1 MPRRVFKPLSRQ
13 RHYWKERWFMRPFR
27 LLLENPS
34 YWSLNRRNVTRAV
47 AMGLFIA
54 WIPLPIHIPLAAA
67 LALLL
72 RLNIPAAVS
81 ATLITNPL
89 TIVPMYYFAYWI
101 GCRVLHLE
109 PSAFAF
115 AFTWEWL
122 TTGLLPIWKPFLLGC
137 LIMGAFT
144 SVMGYIALGSVWH
157 LTLLLKYHRRKS
169 DTEGKG
175 SSLGEE

>member
-1 MPRRVFKPLSRQ
+1 
-13 RHYWKERWFMRPFR
+13 MRPFR
-27 LLLENPS
+27 LLLDNPS

-47 AMGLFIA
+47 AMGLLIA

-89 TIVPMYYFAYWI
+89 TAVPMYYFAYWI
-101 GCRVLHLE
+101 GCRALQIPTTE
-109 PSAFAF
+109 FAF
-115 AFTWEWL
+115 ELTWDWI

-144 SVMGYIALGSVWH
+144 AVMGYIALGSVWH
-157 LTLLLKYHRRKS
+157 LTLLLKYHKRKGGA
-169 DTEGKG
+169 EGKG
-175 SSLGEE
+175 SEVGEE

>member
-13 RHYWKERWFMRPFR
+13 RHFWKERWFMRPFR

-34 YWSLNRRNVTRAV
+34 YWTLNRRNVTRAV
-47 AMGLFIA
+47 ALGLFIA
-54 WIPLPIHIPLAAA
+54 WIPLPIHILLGAA

-89 TIVPMYYFAYWI
+89 TAVPLYYFAYWI
-101 GCRVLHLE
+101 GCRVLQL
-109 PSAFAF
+109 PVNAFVF
-115 AFTWEWL
+115 EFTWEWI

-144 SVMGYIALGSVWH
+144 AVLGYILLGSVWH
-157 LTLLLKYHRRKS
+157 LSLLLKYHKRKGGN
-169 DTEGKG
+169 EAKG
-175 SSLGEE
+175 SEVEDE

>member
-13 RHYWKERWFMRPFR
+13 RHFWKERWFMRPFR

-47 AMGLFIA
+47 AMGLFIS

-72 RLNIPAAVS
+72 RLNIPAAVT
-81 ATLITNPL
+81 ATLIANPL
-89 TIVPMYYFAYWI
+89 TLVPMYYFAYWI
-101 GCRVLHLE
+101 GCRVLQL
-109 PSAFAF
+109 PPGAFAF
-115 AFTWEWL
+115 EPSWDWI

-137 LIMGAFT
+137 LIMAAFT
-144 SVMGYIALGSVWH
+144 SVMGYIALGTVWH
-157 LTLLLKYHRRKS
+157 LTLLLKYHKRKS
-169 DTEGKG
+169 GPEAK
-175 SSLGEE
+175 SSEIGEE

>member
-1 MPRRVFKPLSRQ
+1 
-13 RHYWKERWFMRPFR
+13 MRPFR

-54 WIPLPIHIPLAAA
+54 WIPLPIHIPMAAA

-81 ATLITNPL
+81 ATLIVNPL
-89 TIVPMYYFAYWI
+89 TAVPLYYFAYWI
-101 GCRVLHLE
+101 GCRVLQLA
-109 PSAFAF
+109 PNRFAF
-115 AFTWEWL
+115 EPTWEWM

-144 SVMGYIALGSVWH
+144 SVMGYIALGGAWH
-157 LTLLLKYHRRKS
+157 LTLLLKYHQRKS
-169 DTEGKG
+169 GN
-175 SSLGEE
+175 EEKESEIGQK